1 MIDIK
6 PPEKC
11 HYCNDVAEYN
21 DLADFAVVGVCK
33 KHMTNYHSG

>member
-1 MIDIK
+1 MIDSR

-11 HYCNDVAEYN
+11 HYCDKTAEYN

-33 KHMTNYHSG
+33 QHVKNYYSG